1 MKPLGKLW
9 PNSVASLILTPSS
22 FKICYHYTV
31 LEAIMDL
38 QLKDKRAF
46 VAGSSR
52 GLGFATAL
60 TLAREGCQVVVNSR
74 DGEKAKDAAEKIAS
88 ETGTQ
93 AYGFA
98 GDVSEAIDA
107 EYLIQTA
114 VEALGGLDI
123 LITNAGGPP
132 AGSFELFDEETW
144 QKAVDI
150 SFMSHV
156 RLIRAALPHLRK
168 SSSPSVL
175 TVTSY
180 TVKQPIPNLVLSNS
194 IRAATVGL
202 TKSLALDLGKEGIR
216 FNSIM
221 PAWTETERVID
232 LMAFR
237 AKNNNTTIEEETAK
251 QTAEIPLGRMGRP
264 QEFANAAVFLVSP
277 AASFIHGVALAVDG
291 GIIKGTF

>member
-1 MKPLGKLW
+1 
-9 PNSVASLILTPSS
+9 
-22 FKICYHYTV
+22 
-31 LEAIMDL
+31 MDL

-60 TLAREGCQVVVNSR
+60 TLAREGCKVAINSR
-74 DGEKAKDAAEKIAS
+74 NEEKIKAAAEKITN

-98 GDVSEAIDA
+98 GDVSNASAADT
-107 EYLIQTA
+107 LIESA
-114 VEALGGLDI
+114 VESLGGLDI

-132 AGSFELFDEETW
+132 SGSFEIFDEATW
-144 QKAVDI
+144 QTAVDT
-150 SFMSHV
+150 SFISHV

-168 SSSPSVL
+168 SSTPSVL
-175 TVTSY
+175 TMTSY
-180 TVKQPIPNLVLSNS
+180 TIKQPAPFLVLSNS

-202 TKSLALDLGKEGIR
+202 TKSLALELGKENIR
-216 FNSIM
+216 FNSIL
-221 PAWTETERVID
+221 PGWTETERVID

-264 QEFANAAVFLVSP
+264 QEFANAAIFLVSP

>member
-1 MKPLGKLW
+1 
-9 PNSVASLILTPSS
+9 
-22 FKICYHYTV
+22 
-31 LEAIMDL
+31 MDL

-60 TLAREGCQVVVNSR
+60 TLAQEGCQVAVNGR
-74 DGEKAKDAAEKIAS
+74 TEEKVKTAAEKITK

-93 AYGFA
+93 AHGFA
-98 GDVSEAIDA
+98 GDVSDA
-107 EYLIQTA
+107 SAADNLIRS
-114 VEALGGLDI
+114 VIEALGGLDI

-132 AGSFELFDEETW
+132 SGSFEILDEETW
-144 QKAVDI
+144 QKAVDT

-156 RLIRAALPHLRK
+156 RLIRAALPYLRK
-168 SSSPSVL
+168 SSAPSVL
-175 TVTSY
+175 TMTSY

-194 IRAATVGL
+194 IRAATAGL

-221 PAWTETERVID
+221 PGWTETERVIN
-232 LMAFR
+232 LLAFR
-237 AKNNNTTIEEETAK
+237 ARNNNTTIEEETAK
-251 QTAEIPLGRMGRP
+251 QTAEIPLGRMGQP